1 MQLNSSGESGEYEEY
16 ECREYREYG
25 KYGTYIVAITLIF
38 AASMIAG
45 YGYAVLNP
53 SESARFVEE
62 LSAEFGWLMD
72 LSPLEIFLV
81 IFLNNAIKALLVI
94 IFGLLII
101 IPVGFVAYNGWIL
114 GIVICE
120 QARTSGYLFVV
131 AGILPHGIIELPM
144 IIVSA
149 ALGTRLG
156 VMAFSRMKGT
166 ISNKDILSEI
176 KRSVNFYLRW
186 ILPLLFIAALI
197 ETFITP
203 IVLHLIMG

>member
-1 MQLNSSGESGEYEEY
+1 MQLNLSEECMECGEY
-16 ECREYREYG
+16 ECREYRE
-25 KYGTYIVAITLIF
+25 YGTYIVAITLIF
-38 AASMIAG
+38 AASLIAG
-45 YGYAVLNP
+45 YGYAALNP

-62 LSAEFGWLMD
+62 LSAELGWIMD

-94 IFGLLII
+94 ILGLMII
-101 IPVGFVAYNGWIL
+101 IPAGFVAYNGWVL

-120 QARTSGYLFVV
+120 EARTSGYLSVV

-144 IIVSA
+144 VVLSA

-156 VMAFSRMKGT
+156 VMAFLRMKGT
-166 ISNKDILSEI
+166 ISSKDILSEI

-197 ETFITP
+197 ETFVTP
-203 IVLHLIMG
+203 IVLHLIRG

>member
-1 MQLNSSGESGEYEEY
+1 MQLNSSGEYGEWGEYGTH
-16 ECREYREYG
+16 G
-25 KYGTYIVAITLIF
+25 KYVAAITLIF
-38 AASMIAG
+38 VASLIAG
-45 YGYAVLNP
+45 YGYAVMNP
-53 SESARFVEE
+53 TESARFVEE

-72 LSPLEIFLV
+72 LSLLQIFLV
-81 IFLNNAIKALLVI
+81 IFLNNAIKALLAI
-94 IFGLLII
+94 IFGLLIVV
-101 IPVGFVAYNGWIL
+101 PVGFVAYNGWII

-120 QARTSGYLFVV
+120 EARTSGYMSVV

-156 VMAFSRMKGT
+156 MMAFLRMKGT
-166 ISNKDILSEI
+166 ISSKDVISEI
-176 KRSVNFYLRW
+176 KWSVRFYLRW

-203 IVLHLIMG
+203 VIRHIVCG

>member
-1 MQLNSSGESGEYEEY
+1 MQLNSHGAPGGYES
-16 ECREYREYG
+16 YG
-25 KYGTYIVAITLIF
+25 AHWKYVAAITLIF
-38 AASMIAG
+38 VVSLIAG
-45 YGYAVLNP
+45 YRYAVLNP
-53 SESARFVEE
+53 TESARFMEE
-62 LSAEFGWLMD
+62 LIADFGWLME
-72 LSPLEIFLV
+72 LSLPRIFLV

-94 IFGLLII
+94 IFGLLIFV
-101 IPVGFVAYNGWIL
+101 PVGFVAYNGWII

-120 QARTSGYLFVV
+120 QVRTSGYVSVV

-156 VMAFSRMKGT
+156 MMAFLRIKGT
-166 ISNKDILSEI
+166 ISSNNVMSEI
-176 KRSVNFYLRW
+176 KWSVRFYLRW

-203 IVLHLIMG
+203 IIMQMVSG

>member
-1 MQLNSSGESGEYEEY
+1 MRLNSRGAPGEYETH
-16 ECREYREYG
+16 G
-25 KYGTYIVAITLIF
+25 KYVTAITLIF
-38 AASMIAG
+38 AASLIAG

-53 SESARFVEE
+53 TESARFVEE

-72 LSPLEIFLV
+72 LSLPQIFLV
-81 IFLNNAIKALLVI
+81 IFLNNAIKALLAI
-94 IFGLLII
+94 ILGLLIFV
-101 IPVGFVAYNGWIL
+101 PVGFVAYNGWII
-114 GIVICE
+114 GIVVCE
-120 QARTSGYLFVV
+120 QVRTSGYMSVV

-156 VMAFSRMKGT
+156 VMAFLRIEGT
-166 ISNKDILSEI
+166 ISNKDLISKI
-176 KRSVNFYLRW
+176 KWSVRFYLRW

-203 IVLHLIMG
+203 IIMQIVRG

>member
-1 MQLNSSGESGEYEEY
+1 MNLSEECMECGEY
-16 ECREYREYG
+16 ECREYRE
-25 KYGTYIVAITLIF
+25 YGTYIVAITLIF
-38 AASMIAG
+38 AASLIAG
-45 YGYAVLNP
+45 YGYAALNP

-62 LSAEFGWLMD
+62 LSAELGWIMD

-94 IFGLLII
+94 ILGLMII
-101 IPVGFVAYNGWIL
+101 IPAGFVAYNGWVL

-120 QARTSGYLFVV
+120 EARTSGYLSVV

-144 IIVSA
+144 VVLSA

-156 VMAFSRMKGT
+156 VMAFLRMKGT
-166 ISNKDILSEI
+166 ISSKDILSEI

-197 ETFITP
+197 ETFVTP
-203 IVLHLIMG
+203 IVLHLIRG

>member
-1 MQLNSSGESGEYEEY
+1 MQLNLPEEFMECGEY
-16 ECREYREYG
+16 ECREYRE
-25 KYGTYIVAITLIF
+25 YGTYIVAITLIF
-38 AASMIAG
+38 ATSLIAG
-45 YGYAVLNP
+45 YGYAALNP

-62 LSAEFGWLMD
+62 LSAELGWIMD

-94 IFGLLII
+94 ILGLLIVV
-101 IPVGFVAYNGWIL
+101 PAGFVAYNGWVL

-120 QARTSGYLFVV
+120 EARTSGYLSVA

-144 IIVSA
+144 IILSA

-156 VMAFSRMKGT
+156 MMAFLRMKGT

-186 ILPLLFIAALI
+186 ILPLLFIAAMI

-203 IVLHLIMG
+203 VVLHLIRG

>member
-1 MQLNSSGESGEYEEY
+1 MQLNSPGESGEY
-16 ECREYREYG
+16 ECREYREYRE
-25 KYGTYIVAITLIF
+25 YGTYIVAITLIF
-38 AASMIAG
+38 AASLIAG
-45 YGYAVLNP
+45 YCYAVLNP
-53 SESARFVEE
+53 TESARFMEE
-62 LSAEFGWLMD
+62 IRAEFGWLAD

-94 IFGLLII
+94 IFGLLIV
-101 IPVGFVAYNGWIL
+101 IPAGFVAYNGWVL

-120 QARTSGYLFVV
+120 EARTSGYLFVV

-144 IIVSA
+144 IVVSA

-156 VMAFSRMKGT
+156 VMAFLRMKGT

-203 IVLHLIMG
+203 VVLHLIRG

>member
-1 MQLNSSGESGEYEEY
+1 MQLNSSGG
-16 ECREYREYG
+16 YG
-25 KYGTYIVAITLIF
+25 GYGTHRKYVIAITLIF
-38 AASMIAG
+38 AASLIAG

-53 SESARFVEE
+53 TESARFVEE

-72 LSPLEIFLV
+72 LSLPQIFLV
-81 IFLNNAIKALLVI
+81 IFLNNAIKALLAI
-94 IFGLLII
+94 IFGLLIFV
-101 IPVGFVAYNGWIL
+101 PVGFVAYNGWII
-114 GIVICE
+114 GIVVCE
-120 QARTSGYLFVV
+120 QVRTSGYMSVV

-156 VMAFSRMKGT
+156 VMAFLRIEGT
-166 ISNKDILSEI
+166 ISNKDLISKI
-176 KRSVNFYLRW
+176 KWSVRFYLRW

-203 IVLHLIMG
+203 IIMQIVRG